1 MKMNVTKS
9 EVLEIVKSH
18 FKSKG
23 IDVDELVIDS
33 EEPIISLDRLEK
45 EIREKFSA
53 KNMIGA
59 MKYMRE
65 KGGIGMT
72 EAKKLV
78 EKVFKKS

>member
-18 FKSKG
+18 FKAKG

-53 KNMIGA
+53 ENVLGA
-59 MKYMRE
+59 ISYIRQ
-65 KGGIGMT
+65 KGVS
-72 EAKKLV
+72 KCRY
-78 EKVFKKS
+78 F